1 MPPSSDEAADVA
13 EAGVSSPLVSVI
25 IVNFNA
31 ANYLQ
36 AAIDSIGAQ
45 TFRDFELILFDNAS
59 TDGSAD
65 SADLTGLPSFRLVR
79 SAENLGFA
87 AGNNRA
93 AELARG
99 KWLVLL
105 NPDAVAAPD
114 WLEQLMRA
122 AKDHPGCASFAS
134 VQYRLGAPDILD
146 GAGDNYLIFGMPWR
160 GGSGRAASE
169 LPGDGWCFS
178 ACGAS
183 AMYSA
188 DVFRDLGGFDERF
201 FCYCEDVDLGFR
213 LQLAGYDCRFVSK
226 AAIHHASGGISG
238 QASEFTLFHG
248 SRNRIWTY
256 AKNMPSAAFW
266 LTLPIHLTL
275 TIYLLLR
282 NSFTPRFAPMLRGV
296 IDGLEGIPQMR
307 HQSRWRIRRPRA
319 DAREIL
325 SLMSTN
331 PLSFSRQIISIRKE
345 AIGDAM

>member
-13 EAGVSSPLVSVI
+13 EAGVSPPFISVV

-36 AAIDSIGAQ
+36 AAIDSLGAQ

-282 NSFTPRFAPMLRGV
+282 NSFTPRFSPMFRGV
-296 IDGLEGIPQMR
+296 LAGLAGIPAARRESKWRRVKSSTDTQRLLSRMAMDLGSFRR
-307 HQSRWRIRRPRA
+307 HLIVL
-319 DAREIL
+319 REN
-325 SLMSTN
+325 SMS
-331 PLSFSRQIISIRKE
+331 
-345 AIGDAM
+345 